1 MNEIYNQYKEDMEF
15 FFIYTREAHPTDGWQ
30 VDANV
35 EQGILFRQHQSTEER
50 EEAAGSCTVGLQ
62 IQLPTLIEGIDN
74 GIDDAYGAAPVRQYV
89 IGKDGVV
96 TYHGG
101 AGPHFLD
108 LYDWAEA
115 IKSTIS

>member
-1 MNEIYNQYKEDMEF
+1 MFPGAPLAPQPPRDPSAGTPDAPYGTTPAYGSPAPD
-15 FFIYTREAHPTDGWQ
+15 DG
-30 VDANV
+30 A
-35 EQGILFRQHQSTEER
+35 SPY
-50 EEAAGSCTVGLQ
+50 AASYGAG
-62 IQLPTLIEGIDN
+62 P
-74 GIDDAYGAAPVRQYV
+74 AYGAAPVRQYV

>member
-1 MNEIYNQYKEDMEF
+1 MNAIYNQYKDQMEF
-15 FFIYTREAHPTDGWQ
+15 FLVYVREAHPTDGWQ

-35 EQGILFRQHQSTEER
+35 EEGILFRQHQSFEER
-50 EEAAGSCTVGLQ
+50 EGVAGSCVTGLY
-62 IQLPTLIEGIDN
+62 IQTPTLVEDIDN

-89 IGKDGVV
+89 IGKDGKV

-108 LYDWAEA
+108 LDEWEQA